1 MSTKAIFEGLVFD
14 EDENAVEV
22 KVIGEEAYYV
32 VDDDGFMR
40 HIASGYVDKQVI
52 DRLQKQFEDNKDAII
67 EQSAK
72 LMGIDDPFSQAAM
85 AAKLGNFEEQYEL
98 LKTMGIPENDR
109 MYLGMTGF
117 KIIIDIHGEMLEF
130 RQPARAEDE

>member
-14 EDENAVEV
+14 EDENVVNV
-22 KVIGEEAYYV
+22 KIIGNEAFYV
-32 VDDDGFMR
+32 VDDDGFNR
-40 HIASGYVDKQVI
+40 HIASEFVDKQVI
-52 DRLQKQFEDNKDAII
+52 ERLQKQFEENKDAII

-72 LMGIDDPFSQAAM
+72 MLGIDDPFSQAAM
-85 AAKLGNFEEQYEL
+85 ASKLGNFEEQYQL

-117 KIIIDIHGEMLEF
+117 KIIIDIHGEMIEF
-130 RQPARAEDE
+130 RQPTRPEDE